1 MERIHD
7 TTQQRSRRS
16 SHIVQRVPR
25 CTVNLSQGSKVEGV
39 KGRGDGS
46 LCEGFVSPS
55 FGIYIGNAANQNL
68 QLSNKLV
75 NDPSDDGED
84 EEKRKN

>member
-1 MERIHD
+1 M
-7 TTQQRSRRS
+7 
-16 SHIVQRVPR
+16 
-25 CTVNLSQGSKVEGV
+25 NLSQGSRVEGV

-55 FGIYIGNAANQNL
+55 FGIHIGNAANQNL

-84 EEKRKN
+84 EERRKNQDALGTFFFFKVRN